1 MVGANNKPEETDQ
14 PEVMIEVSVWRGDA
28 EAGGFRT
35 YHVPSRQSQT
45 VLDIVTYIQRNLDP
59 ELTYR
64 FACRVGMC
72 GSCGMTVNGKPRW
85 TCRTHA
91 SQVISN
97 GKLTIEP
104 LRNMTKVKD
113 LAVDMTPF
121 FDKWVEAKG
130 AFVPTKTRHDE
141 IEAIKPD
148 SKERRA
154 ADAAVECINCGV
166 CYSACDVVA
175 WKPDYLGPA
184 AINRS
189 WTLVNDPRDGAQAER
204 LKVLA
209 SDAGCSNCHS
219 HQSCATYCPNLLN
232 PTRSIAG
239 VKRRVMVAALKG
251 EV

>member
-1 MVGANNKPEETDQ
+1 M
-14 PEVMIEVSVWRGDA
+14 SVWRGDA
-28 EAGGFRT
+28 DGGEFRT
-35 YHVPSRQSQT
+35 YTVPARQSQT
-45 VLDIVTYIQRNLDP
+45 VLDIVTFIQRNIDP

-91 SQVISN
+91 SKVISD
-97 GKLTIEP
+97 GKLRIEP
-104 LRNMTKVKD
+104 LRNMKPVKD

-121 FDKWVEAKG
+121 FDKWVDAGG
-130 AFVPTKTRHDE
+130 AFVPTKTRHNPLE
-141 IEAIKPD
+141 PIKPD
-148 SKERRA
+148 TKERRA
-154 ADAAVECINCGV
+154 ADAAIECINCGV
-166 CYSACDVVA
+166 CYSACDVVD
-175 WKPDYLGPA
+175 WNPDYLGPA

-189 WTLVNDPRDGAQAER
+189 WTLVNDPRDGAQKER

-209 SDAGCSNCHS
+209 SDGGCANCHS

-232 PTRSIAG
+232 PTRSIAA
-239 VKRRVMVAALKG
+239 VKRRVMLAALKG